1 MAEEV
6 QDAARTLPQSMM
18 WSINLNGLMG
28 WLTAI
33 TFCYCIGDLEQGK
46 HNVRKLLLCTEN
58 KTNNYG
64 DQCLKPRLDIH
75 LFKSFST

>member
-33 TFCYCIGDLEQGK
+33 TLAYCIGDLEQGK
-46 HNVRKLLLCTEN
+46 HDSAAFFFFFFLSSFTQQ
-58 KTNNYG
+58 G
-64 DQCLKPRLDIH
+64 D
-75 LFKSFST
+75 

>member
-33 TFCYCIGDLEQGK
+33 TFCYCIGDLDEGK
-46 HNVRKLLLCTEN
+46 ATCV
-58 KTNNYG
+58 
-64 DQCLKPRLDIH
+64 
-75 LFKSFST
+75 